1 MRAHLILAALMTA
14 AAAGAAAQQAGAPAA
29 GQSAYGTAPV
39 PASAA
44 QDDRYA
50 FAPGR
55 STEKSIILAS
65 TAVGAR
71 FLWDAAPG
79 WDTALLGIRMTGT
92 APTSIVDVTAGSAR
106 VRQYLDADPRGLRWV
121 NLTGLR
127 AELKAGA
134 PVDIQAQGVVIEPNV
149 VLRTFA
155 NKLDLSQRILVLAPH
170 PDDAEIGS
178 FGLWAGRNATIV
190 TVTSGNA
197 GDANYAADFPD
208 PAQQY
213 LFKGYLRAVDSVT
226 VPWQGGIAPD
236 RCFNLGYFDARLKTM
251 RQKPSEVVPELYGP
265 NDDVAPYRRANVGAL
280 LPKGSRKNSW
290 THLVEDLTAILA
302 KVSPTIV
309 VAPHPYLDNHAD
321 HRYTTVALAEALERW
336 RKPATFLLYTN
347 HAASNLYP
355 YGPAGSTVSLPP
367 LAASLP
373 GWAAGAELP
382 VQGVYSHTVDSDL
395 QRRKLYAL
403 ETMHDLRLA
412 PSEQASCGDP
422 NAPRRP
428 DWPRTP
434 AVDYFRR
441 GPRPDEVFFVYD
453 REGLRS
459 VVREFVAKDLAPAA
473 EGAR

>member
-1 MRAHLILAALMTA
+1 MRSTTIMRSKWIFAGLLLL
-14 AAAGAAAQQAGAPAA
+14 GAASAPA
-29 GQSAYGTAPV
+29 QEPAP
-39 PASAA
+39 

-55 STEKSIILAS
+55 SQEQALRLEATPA
-65 TAVGAR
+65 GAR
-71 FLWDAAPG
+71 FFWNREPG
-79 WDTALLGIRMTGT
+79 WDTALLGLKVTGIG
-92 APTSIVDVTAGSAR
+92 PDPRIVVSAGGAR
-106 VRQYLDADPRGLRWV
+106 VEQFLEADPRGLRWV
-121 NLTGLR
+121 NLTGL
-127 AELKAGA
+127 KAA
-134 PVDIQAQGVVIEPNV
+134 LQANVPVEILPQGLTLDPAA
-149 VLRTFA
+149 VLRTFS
-155 NKLDLSQRILVLAPH
+155 NKLDLGKRMLVVAPH

-178 FGLWAGRNATIV
+178 FGLWAGRNATVV

-226 VPWQGGIAPD
+226 VPWQGGIPPE
-236 RCFNLGYFDARLKTM
+236 RCYNLGYFDARLKTM
-251 RQKPSEVVPELYGP
+251 RAKRGEVVPELYGP
-265 NDDVAPYRRANVGAL
+265 NHDVAAYRRANVGTL
-280 LPKGSRKNSW
+280 LPKGTRTNSW
-290 THLVEDLTAILA
+290 DHLVEDLQAILK
-302 KVSPTIV
+302 KVDPAIV
-309 VAPHPYLDNHAD
+309 VAPHPHLDNHAD
-321 HRYTTVALAEALERW
+321 HQYVTVALAEALERW
-336 RKPATFLLYTN
+336 KKPAVFLLYTN
-347 HAASNLYP
+347 HAARNLYP
-355 YGPAGSTVSLPP
+355 YGPAGSNVSVPP

-373 GWAAGAELP
+373 AWAGGSELP
-382 VQGVYSHTVDSDL
+382 VQGVYSHPVSADL

-453 REGLRS
+453 RDG
-459 VVREFVAKDLAPAA
+459 VRDLVKQFVARDQPPAAAPAPS
-473 EGAR
+473 GTQP